1 MRSFELTYL
10 LIFFGF
16 FSILGFASMLS
27 FGKIIKKS
35 LDRSFKCI
43 FLLIHFLIFAGFFLM
58 YVYPFNIRDGS
69 VNYSFYSV
77 FNALLLILF
86 IVDLVMSFALIL
98 NFISNTGKTKIFIY
112 IGSIIS
118 AGITGGIVTGTLWGT
133 NKFKINEIELAYSN
147 LPPDFNG
154 FRILQ
159 ISDIHLGNIND
170 QGKLIKKAIKLIE
183 NADHDILVFA
193 GDLVNNFYYETEEY
207 LNLFRELTS
216 CCPSY
221 SILGNHDYG
230 DYTYWKSDTD
240 KKSNFDAIISAHETM
255 GFKLLRNENRVIKN
269 KNDSIFIVGV
279 ENWGH
284 PPFPQYADLDKAL
297 EGITAGSFTV
307 LLTHDPA
314 HWESCIENKKDIEL
328 TLSGHTHGL
337 QWGIK
342 IAGIPFSLAWL
353 TRKYW
358 GGLYSSYNSHLYV
371 NTGLGTIGLPWRI
384 DMPPEITLITLKRV
398 EVD

>member
-1 MRSFELTYL
+1 
-10 LIFFGF
+10 
-16 FSILGFASMLS
+16 
-27 FGKIIKKS
+27 
-35 LDRSFKCI
+35 
-43 FLLIHFLIFAGFFLM
+43 M